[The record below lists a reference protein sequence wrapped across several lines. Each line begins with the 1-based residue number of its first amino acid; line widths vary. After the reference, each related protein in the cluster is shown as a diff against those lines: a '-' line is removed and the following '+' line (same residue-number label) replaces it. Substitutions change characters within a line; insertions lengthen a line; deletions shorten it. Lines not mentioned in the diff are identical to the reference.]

1 MKYEILDCT
10 LRDGGYYTDWNFSS
24 NLVKNYLKA
33 IAKTP
38 VKFVELGYLSN
49 QNDHHGPYFHLNTK
63 ILKTAK
69 QILNKNQKISVM
81 INAKEIKDSQ
91 TLIKLIDK
99 NQKFI
104 DTIRFAVDIEKLNI
118 VEKILKA
125 KKKFKKISFN
135 LNLMYLSKWIDK
147 YDYAKKKINTLKDKC
162 DVISLVDSFGALK
175 PQQIYNFFKKI
186 SNNKIKFGCH
196 FHNNCGLALAN
207 SLAAIEAGCELVDTT
222 IKGMGRGAGNA
233 ETELLL
239 ASNHSREIKISG
251 FEFNNLLEEFEK
263 MKSKLNWGSSYAY
276 AYAASNGYSQSEMMD
291 LIQKRRLNVGLA
303 LKTISTKLK
312 DKNIIKFENF
322 KKIKKILKKPP
333 VLIGGASSFKIYGQS
348 FLENLDSK
356 QSIIL
361 SGSNALSNFL
371 DLKTKLKNPIFLIIS
386 GSELEKIQSFKNDK
400 KNELKN
406 ISAFIVEKEFFA
418 ENKLLKKYKNKIIFS
433 SSIGLNPLTLTGQ
446 FLIKIG
452 YKSLFL
458 AFFDGQPETEK
469 GRVVMKETEESL
481 KLLQN
486 KGLKINSYTKTFLK
500 VNQVNPWI

>member
-1 MKYEILDCT
+1 M
-10 LRDGGYYTDWNFSS
+10 
-24 NLVKNYLKA
+24 
-33 IAKTP
+33 
-38 VKFVELGYLSN
+38 
-49 QNDHHGPYFHLNTK
+49 
-63 ILKTAK
+63 
-69 QILNKNQKISVM
+69 
-81 INAKEIKDSQ
+81 
-91 TLIKLIDK
+91 
-99 NQKFI
+99 
-104 DTIRFAVDIEKLNI
+104 
-118 VEKILKA
+118 
-125 KKKFKKISFN
+125 
-135 LNLMYLSKWIDK
+135 
-147 YDYAKKKINTLKDKC
+147 
-162 DVISLVDSFGALK
+162 
-175 PQQIYNFFKKI
+175 
-186 SNNKIKFGCH
+186 
-196 FHNNCGLALAN
+196 
-207 SLAAIEAGCELVDTT
+207 
-222 IKGMGRGAGNA
+222 
-233 ETELLL
+233 
-239 ASNHSREIKISG
+239 
-251 FEFNNLLEEFEK
+251 
-263 MKSKLNWGSSYAY
+263 
-276 AYAASNGYSQSEMMD
+276 
-291 LIQKRRLNVGLA
+291 
-303 LKTISTKLK
+303 
-312 DKNIIKFENF
+312 
-322 KKIKKILKKPP
+322 KKILKKPP

-418 ENKLLKKYKNKIIFS
+418 ENKLLKRYKSKIIFS

-446 FLIKIG
+446 FLIKVG